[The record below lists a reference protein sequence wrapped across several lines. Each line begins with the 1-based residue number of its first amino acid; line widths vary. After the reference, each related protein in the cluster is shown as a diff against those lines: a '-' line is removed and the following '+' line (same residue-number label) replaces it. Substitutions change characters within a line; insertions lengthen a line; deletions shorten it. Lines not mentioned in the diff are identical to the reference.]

1 MHTCE
6 IPEIPYTN
14 VSQSTIGV
22 SRVVMRWYDLF
33 QLTVYSEKTSDL
45 CCQPLAE
52 IREAPDLINTSR
64 TGH

>member
-1 MHTCE
+1 M
-6 IPEIPYTN
+6 PEIPYTN

-33 QLTVYSEKTSDL
+33 QLTVYSEKPVTYVVS
-45 CCQPLAE
+45 PWRRS
-52 IREAPDLINTSR
+52 REAPDLINTSR

>member
-1 MHTCE
+1 MLITNMHTCE
-6 IPEIPYTN
+6 MPEIPYTS

-52 IREAPDLINTSR
+52 IERGSR
-64 TGH
+64 SH

>member
-1 MHTCE
+1 M
-6 IPEIPYTN
+6 PEIPYTS

-52 IREAPDLINTSR
+52 FERGSR
-64 TGH
+64 SH